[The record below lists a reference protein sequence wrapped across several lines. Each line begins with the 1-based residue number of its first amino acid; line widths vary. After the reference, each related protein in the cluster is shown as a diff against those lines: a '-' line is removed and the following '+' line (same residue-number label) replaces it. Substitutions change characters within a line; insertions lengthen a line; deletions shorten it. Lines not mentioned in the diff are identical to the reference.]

1 MSDYV
6 FPYWDERKW
15 GDDKHVASG
24 KSLADRDGL
33 ESQPLSDE
41 EAKNLQDFLESDDY
55 QQWQLEIM
63 ENEYRHW
70 ADTEELK
77 QQQKIGDSKMS
88 ETKDKQF
95 YAVIDVRKLE
105 LVSPTEGQLM
115 SYYTDYGYTNIEDVI
130 NDYGKDEMIREWY
143 NNTNWT
149 EQFSEH
155 REKSNI
161 YWIDSEKEYEE
172 VTMIPKEECERLR
185 QLNYGY

>member
-6 FPYWDERKW
+6 FPYWDERNW

-33 ESQPLSDE
+33 EFQILSDE
-41 EAKNLQDFLESDDY
+41 EAKNLHDFLESDDY
-55 QQWQLEIM
+55 QQWQLEII

-95 YAVIDVRKLE
+95 YAVIDVRKVE
-105 LVSPTEGQLM
+105 LLSPTEGQLM

-130 NDYGKDEMIREWY
+130 NDYGKEEMIREWY

-155 REKSNI
+155 REKNNI
-161 YWIDSEKEYEE
+161 HWIDSEKEYED
-172 VTMIPKEECERLR
+172 VTMIPKEECDRLR
-185 QLNYGY
+185 SINYGY